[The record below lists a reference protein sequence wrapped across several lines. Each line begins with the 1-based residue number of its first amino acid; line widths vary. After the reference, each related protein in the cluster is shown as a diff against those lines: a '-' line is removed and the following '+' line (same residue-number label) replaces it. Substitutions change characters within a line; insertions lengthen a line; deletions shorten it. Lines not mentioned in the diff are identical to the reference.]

1 MVQPSADKPVAQA
14 VPEVAAG
21 YGGGYAARKAAC
33 GYGNRRRPLL
43 GVYFRLADARGY
55 AAYGG
60 AHRARGGEAAAS
72 NVVCVVFR
80 HGSYVLLF
88 KPLK

>member
-33 GYGNRRRPLL
+33 GYGNRRRPSL
-43 GVYFRLADARGY
+43 GIYLHLADARGY

-60 AHRARGGEAAAS
+60 AYCARGGKAAAG
-72 NVVCVVFR
+72 NMV
-80 HGSYVLLF
+80 
-88 KPLK
+88 